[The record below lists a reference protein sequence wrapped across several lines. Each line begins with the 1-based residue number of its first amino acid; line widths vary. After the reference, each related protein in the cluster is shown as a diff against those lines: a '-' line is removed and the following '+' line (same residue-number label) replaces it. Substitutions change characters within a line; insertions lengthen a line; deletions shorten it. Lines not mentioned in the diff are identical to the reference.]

1 MVVSPSNS
9 LAGIAAARGDLGAA
23 SAAYETL
30 LERCRATGQHL
41 YVSFT
46 LLALARLR
54 ARQGDDTLA
63 DRLYDEAIASGF
75 NPWLSADAMVG
86 QAAVARRLGDLT
98 RARALLDRAED
109 QYRAADLPA
118 GRPLVLAGLA
128 WWALA
133 AGCPADATVFAAQ
146 AASPSGGPGDSTAGQ
161 YRRGC
166 SQGDHRP
173 HPSQHQRVPR
183 PRPAARVRSGL
194 PNPYRRAR
202 CRRARGPPRAAA
214 LPQAKAESYATYWS
228 TGSRQFVSASGH
240 QTYAAIELTGAT
252 DTARQS
258 GRPPRP
264 ATTTSAGSSRSP
276 CRVLRAAPTLGGPPG
291 SHDHRSH
298 PAPAAA
304 AISTAG
310 SACPAPPAAPCRPR
324 APARPPARGRPGRAQ
339 RQRAAG

>member
-1 MVVSPSNS
+1 MATAQAHSIFDRWGHTAFRRRRLILLTAVLVAVIGGAWGTSIFAKVQT
-9 LAGIAAARGDLGAA
+9 AGGFDAPD
-23 SAAYETL
+23 SQS
-30 LERCRATGQHL
+30 QHE
-41 YVSFT
+41 
-46 LLALARLR
+46 A
-54 ARQGDDTLA
+54 TLA
-63 DRLYDEAIASGF
+63 TQAFGRDAGDVVVLYS
-75 NPWLSADAMVG
+75 SKT
-86 QAAVARRLGDLT
+86 LT
-98 RARALLDRAED
+98 
-109 QYRAADLPA
+109 
-118 GRPLVLAGLA
+118 
-128 WWALA
+128 
-133 AGCPADATVFAAQ
+133 T
-146 AASPSGGPGDSTAGQ
+146 ASPTFRSAVTAT
-161 YRRGC
+161 
-166 SQGDHRP
+166 
-173 HPSQHQRVPR
+173 
-183 PRPAARVRSGL
+183 L
-194 PNPYRRAR
+194 
-202 CRRARGPPRAAA
+202 AA
-214 LPQAKAESYATYWS
+214 LPHGQAESYASYWS